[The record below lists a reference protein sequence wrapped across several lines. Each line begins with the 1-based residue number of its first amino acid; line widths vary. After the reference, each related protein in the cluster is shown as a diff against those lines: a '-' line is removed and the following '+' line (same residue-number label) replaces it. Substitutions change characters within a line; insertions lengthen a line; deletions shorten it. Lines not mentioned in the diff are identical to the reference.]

1 MRKWSKRNQIEE
13 KAGTSDTRKW
23 RNEKVEKVD
32 SRESRTRETRKWR
45 QSPRNCHELSNKF
58 DTFSALYRLR
68 DGGGSSWLGVPPPR
82 ICS

>member
-32 SRESRTRETRKWR
+32 SRESGRVVQKCDGTRCAKLLSVSGVDVHQCHLFWNILSFET
-45 QSPRNCHELSNKF
+45 
-58 DTFSALYRLR
+58 
-68 DGGGSSWLGVPPPR
+68 
-82 ICS
+82 